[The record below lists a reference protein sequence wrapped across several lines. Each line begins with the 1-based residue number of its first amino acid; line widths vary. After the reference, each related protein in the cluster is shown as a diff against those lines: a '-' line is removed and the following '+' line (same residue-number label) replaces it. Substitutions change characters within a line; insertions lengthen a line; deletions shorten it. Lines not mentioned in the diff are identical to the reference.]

1 MARLTALDR
10 REEILRVTVAQ
21 IAERGV
27 TAVRVADVATALGV
41 STALVFYHFR
51 SKDRLV
57 AAAFG
62 YAAQRDLDRLAAV
75 AGGRGTARERLVRAL
90 RLYHPSG
97 SAAPGWRLWIDG
109 WSAALREPELRRVCR
124 RLDLRWRDTIADLIT
139 EGVKAGEFDCPDPE
153 SAAWRITA
161 LVDGLSVQ
169 TTVHR
174 GVLTRRK
181 AETWAYEQA
190 ARELGVATLLPPPAR

>member
-1 MARLTALDR
+1 VARLTVDDR
-10 REEILRVTVAQ
+10 REEILRATVAQ

-27 TAVRVADVATALGV
+27 AAIRVADVATALGV

-57 AAAFG
+57 AEAFA
-62 YAAQRDLDRLAAV
+62 YAARRDLDRLAQV
-75 AGGRGTARERLVRAL
+75 AGSGGSARQRLVRAL

-124 RLDLRWRDTIADLIT
+124 RLDLRWRDTIAGLIA
-139 EGVKAGEFDCPDPE
+139 EGVAAGEFDCPDPE
-153 SAAWRITA
+153 AAAWRITA
-161 LVDGLSVQ
+161 LIDGLSVQ

-174 GVLTRRK
+174 GVLTRRR
-181 AETWAYEQA
+181 AEAWAYDQA
-190 ARELGVATLLPPPAR
+190 ARELGVPAL

>member
-1 MARLTALDR
+1 VARLTVDDR
-10 REEILRVTVAQ
+10 REEILRATVAQ

-27 TAVRVADVATALGV
+27 AAIRVADVATALGV

-57 AAAFG
+57 AEAFA
-62 YAAQRDLDRLAAV
+62 YAARRDLDRLAQV
-75 AGGRGTARERLVRAL
+75 AGSGGSARQRLLRAL

-124 RLDLRWRDTIADLIT
+124 RLDLRWRDTIAGLIA
-139 EGVKAGEFDCPDPE
+139 EGVAAGEFDCPDPE
-153 SAAWRITA
+153 AAAWRITA
-161 LVDGLSVQ
+161 LIDGLSVQ

-174 GVLTRRK
+174 GVLTRRR
-181 AETWAYEQA
+181 AEAWAYDQA
-190 ARELGVATLLPPPAR
+190 ARELGVAAL

>member
-1 MARLTALDR
+1 VARLTVDDR
-10 REEILRVTVAQ
+10 REEILRATVAQ

-27 TAVRVADVATALGV
+27 AAIRVADVATALGV

-57 AAAFG
+57 AEAFA
-62 YAAQRDLDRLAAV
+62 YAARRDLDRLAQV
-75 AGGRGTARERLVRAL
+75 AGSGGSARQRLLRAL

-124 RLDLRWRDTIADLIT
+124 RLDLRWRDTIAGLIA
-139 EGVKAGEFDCPDPE
+139 EGVAAGEFDCPDPE
-153 SAAWRITA
+153 AAAWRITA
-161 LVDGLSVQ
+161 LIDGLSVQ

-174 GVLTRRK
+174 GVLTRRQ
-181 AETWAYEQA
+181 AEAWAYDQA
-190 ARELGVATLLPPPAR
+190 ARELGVAAL

>member
-1 MARLTALDR
+1 VARLTVDDR
-10 REEILRVTVAQ
+10 REEILRATVAQ

-27 TAVRVADVATALGV
+27 AAIRVADVATALGV

-57 AAAFG
+57 AEAFA
-62 YAAQRDLDRLAAV
+62 YAARRDLDRLAQV
-75 AGGRGTARERLVRAL
+75 AGSGGSARQRLVRAL

-124 RLDLRWRDTIADLIT
+124 RLDLRWRDTIAGLIT
-139 EGVKAGEFDCPDPE
+139 EGVAAGEFDCPDPE
-153 SAAWRITA
+153 AAAWRITA
-161 LVDGLSVQ
+161 LIDGLSVQ

-181 AETWAYEQA
+181 AEAWAYDQA
-190 ARELGVATLLPPPAR
+190 ARELGVPDL

>member
-1 MARLTALDR
+1 VARLTVDDR
-10 REEILRVTVAQ
+10 REEILRATVAQ

-27 TAVRVADVATALGV
+27 AAIRVADVATALGV

-57 AAAFG
+57 AEAFA
-62 YAAQRDLDRLAAV
+62 YAARRDLDRLAQV
-75 AGGRGTARERLVRAL
+75 AGSGGSARQRLVRAL

-124 RLDLRWRDTIADLIT
+124 RLDLRWRDTIAELIA
-139 EGVKAGEFDCPDPE
+139 EGVAAGEFDCPDPE
-153 SAAWRITA
+153 AAAWRITA
-161 LVDGLSVQ
+161 LIDGLSVQ

-174 GVLTRRK
+174 GVLTRRQ
-181 AETWAYEQA
+181 AEAWAYDQA
-190 ARELGVATLLPPPAR
+190 ARELGVAAL